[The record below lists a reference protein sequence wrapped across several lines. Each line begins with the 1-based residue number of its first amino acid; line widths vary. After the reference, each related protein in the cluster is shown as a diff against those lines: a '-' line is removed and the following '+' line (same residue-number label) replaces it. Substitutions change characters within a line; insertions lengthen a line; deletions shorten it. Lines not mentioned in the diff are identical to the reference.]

1 MNTRRYDLDW
11 LRIIAI
17 LLLHLFH
24 SAMPFVSEWGW
35 HIKNPETS
43 NLFLEFNYFLS
54 KWRMPILFF
63 ISGIGTVFV
72 LNQFNAGHYVL
83 QRAKRLL
90 VPLLFGMLV
99 VVPPQIYFERIFSGV
114 SYNSYF
120 EFFTSIFT
128 TGAYPNGNLSWHHL
142 WFIMYLFV
150 YSLLFIPIF
159 LFLNSEAGKKVVEF
173 IANIP
178 KGLGLYYS
186 IIVLYSAS
194 FLYFWFPE
202 ETHALVND
210 WAGFTR
216 YFLFFIFGGFIG
228 TNTTFW
234 NSIENNRKLHLK
246 FAFFSITF
254 INVLRWNDM
263 EPEWGWN
270 FPNLLFLL
278 LRDFNAWFW
287 VLAILGYGKKY
298 LNIKTKFLDYANEAI
313 YPFYILHQTFIV
325 VITYYVVQVK
335 NESILNKY
343 LFVTFISFILTMGV
357 YEFLIKPY
365 NSVRFFFGMKPK

>member
-1 MNTRRYDLDW
+1 M
-11 LRIIAI
+11 
-17 LLLHLFH
+17 
-24 SAMPFVSEWGW
+24 
-35 HIKNPETS
+35 
-43 NLFLEFNYFLS
+43 
-54 KWRMPILFF
+54 
-63 ISGIGTVFV
+63 
-72 LNQFNAGHYVL
+72 
-83 QRAKRLL
+83 
-90 VPLLFGMLV
+90 
-99 VVPPQIYFERIFSGV
+99 
-114 SYNSYF
+114 
-120 EFFTSIFT
+120 
-128 TGAYPNGNLSWHHL
+128 
-142 WFIMYLFV
+142 
-150 YSLLFIPIF
+150 
-159 LFLNSEAGKKVVEF
+159 FLNSEAGKKVVEF

-216 YFLFFIFGGFIG
+216 YFFFFIFGGFIG

-343 LFVTFISFILTMGV
+343 LFVTFISFILTMCF
-357 YEFLIKPY
+357 Y
-365 NSVRFFFGMKPK
+365 